1 MSPVH
6 LRELG
11 SPRVQPGDRPRLSR
25 TEEKIHISA
34 QQRPQTRVL
43 VINGSIS
50 SSQPI
55 PDIPAPMEHRKA
67 EIKAIIPLGRD

>member
-6 LRELG
+6 LRDLG
-11 SPRVQPGDRPRLSR
+11 SPRVQPDDRPRLSR
-25 TEEKIHISA
+25 TREKIHISA

-43 VINGSIS
+43 VMNGSSS

-55 PDIPAPMEHRKA
+55 TDIPAPMEHRKA
-67 EIKAIIPLGRD
+67 DIKAISPLGRD